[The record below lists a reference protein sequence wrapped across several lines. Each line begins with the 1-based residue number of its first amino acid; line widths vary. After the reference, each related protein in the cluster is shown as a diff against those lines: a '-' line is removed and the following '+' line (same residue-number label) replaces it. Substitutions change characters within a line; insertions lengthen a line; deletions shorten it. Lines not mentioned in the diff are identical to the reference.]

1 MPDSKVKFLPSDETA
16 ERILRS
22 PMGWPSGGVVK
33 KNQYEPPGFLTISGS
48 LTYPPMV
55 PPVMDICPSLDHVW
69 PESVEVAV

>member
-1 MPDSKVKFLPSDETA
+1 
-16 ERILRS
+16 
-22 PMGWPSGGVVK
+22 MGWPSGGVVK